1 MTQLCKNS
9 CWLQGGLSQGA
20 GLPQQEPLI
29 FLVSLPAA
37 GVYLLFNVPRLFCF
51 TSRVK
56 QILIQKIR
64 QTVFDTYRKMVISP
78 HFFHLKNKTELEILY
93 RKQRSM
99 FLLWPCW
106 SHNCQTIWS
115 IYRRLCNAIFAACQ
129 LLLQKNCSIA
139 C

>member
-1 MTQLCKNS
+1 MGQVKV
-9 CWLQGGLSQGA
+9 A

-29 FLVSLPAA
+29 FLVSLAAA
-37 GVYLLFNVPRLFCF
+37 GVYLLFNVPWLFCF

-64 QTVFDTYRKMVISP
+64 QSFFDTYRGMVISP

-99 FLLWPCW
+99 FL
-106 SHNCQTIWS
+106 
-115 IYRRLCNAIFAACQ
+115 
-129 LLLQKNCSIA
+129 
-139 C
+139 